1 MNTTSGEYIIGII
14 SMTNT
19 SLTHTNGYKAP
30 TITLLSSFCI
40 DENIHLLREKGGGGE
55 KNIFVERGKVTIL
68 SLIFV
73 EL

>member
-40 DENIHLLREKGGGGE
+40 DENIHLLREKGGGGGE
-55 KNIFVERGKVTIL
+55 KKIFKGRKKYP
-68 SLIFV
+68 F
-73 EL
+73 